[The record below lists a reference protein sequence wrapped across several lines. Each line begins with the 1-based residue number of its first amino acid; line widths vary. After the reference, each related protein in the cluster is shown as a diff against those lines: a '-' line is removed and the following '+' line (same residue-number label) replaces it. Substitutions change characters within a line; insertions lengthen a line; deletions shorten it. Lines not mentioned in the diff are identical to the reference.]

1 MFQKNIRIPF
11 SSYVIPSVL
20 AFALSGVYTIVDGFF
35 VGQKL
40 GDIGLAAITVACP
53 VATLVAAI
61 GTGIGMSGA
70 IRYTIF
76 EAIGDKERT
85 AESFSGTALLMLLAS
100 VLLTLILFFC
110 CDPIL
115 SLLGS
120 QGEIANPAKEYAR
133 VIALGTVFQLMA
145 TGFVPFIRNMG
156 AASFAMAAM
165 IIGFIS
171 NIILDFLLVWVLEWG
186 MAGAAAATVMAQA
199 VTMIAAIVFF
209 IRKKC
214 VWKVADS
221 GSLTELWKAVLKVS
235 VSPFGLTFSPTVV
248 LIFMNKFLLF
258 YGTEQS
264 VAVYGCIGYVVWI
277 VYLLLQGVGDGAQ
290 PLMSHYYGKKDA
302 RRTSLI
308 LNLSYMTAGIVT
320 VVCML
325 SIYAMRADVGVLF
338 GASDAAIEDVVRYLP
353 YFLLS
358 MPFLAFVR
366 ITTSFFYATEKTK
379 LSYLLVYAEPVLT
392 LLGLFTLP
400 VFLGLFGV
408 WMATPAAQISAFIIA
423 AIVRCKVKSA

>member
-1 MFQKNIRIPF
+1 MKLATIREF
-11 SSYVIPSVL
+11 SSYVVPSVL

-53 VATLVAAI
+53 VATLIAAI

-76 EAIGDKERT
+76 EAIGDKEKT
-85 AESFSGTALLMLLAS
+85 AESFSGTTILMLLTS
-100 VLLTLILFFC
+100 ILLTLVLFFC
-110 CDPIL
+110 SAPII

-120 QGEIANPAKEYAR
+120 QGEIAQPAEEYAR
-133 VIALGTVFQLMA
+133 VIALGTIFQLLA

-156 AASFAMAAM
+156 AASFAMTAM
-165 IIGFIS
+165 VIGFIA
-171 NIILDFLLVWVLEWG
+171 NIILDFLLVWVFEWG
-186 MAGAAAATVMAQA
+186 MAGAALATVMAQA
-199 VTMIAAIVFF
+199 VTMIAALAFF
-209 IRKKC
+209 IRRKC
-214 VWKVADS
+214 AWKIPDKGALT
-221 GSLTELWKAVLKVS
+221 SLWLAVLKVS

-248 LIFMNKFLLF
+248 LIFMNKFLLL

-302 RRTSLI
+302 RRTGLI
-308 LNLSYMTAGIVT
+308 LNLSYISAGIVT
-320 VVCML
+320 ALCML
-325 SIYAMRADVGVLF
+325 LIYAMRADVGVLF
-338 GASDAAIEDVVRYLP
+338 GASEGAIKDVISYLP

-379 LSYLLVYAEPVLT
+379 LSYLLVYAEPLLT
-392 LLGLFTLP
+392 LFGLFTLP
-400 VFLGLFGV
+400 IFFGLFGV
-408 WMATPAAQISAFIIA
+408 WIATPLAQISAFVIA
-423 AIVRCKVKSA
+423 VICRSKARSA

>member
-1 MFQKNIRIPF
+1 MKSATFREF
-11 SSYVIPSVL
+11 YSYVVPSVF

-53 VATLVAAI
+53 VGTLIGAI
-61 GTGIGMSGA
+61 GTGIGISGA

-85 AESFSGTALLMLLAS
+85 TESFSGTALLMLLAS
-100 VLLTLILFFC
+100 FLLTLILFFAAS
-110 CDPIL
+110 PIL
-115 SLLGS
+115 SMLGS
-120 QGEIANPAKEYAR
+120 RGDIASPAEEYVR

-165 IIGFIS
+165 VIGFVA
-171 NIILDFLLVWVLEWG
+171 NIILDFLLVWVLDWG
-186 MAGAAAATVMAQA
+186 MAGAALATVLAQA

-209 IRKKC
+209 IRRKC
-214 VWKVADS
+214 TWKVPDG
-221 GSLTELWKAVLKVS
+221 GSLTALWKAVLKVS
-235 VSPFGLTFSPTVV
+235 VSPFGLTFSPIVV

-264 VAVYGCIGYVVWI
+264 VAVYGCIGYVIWI

-290 PLMSHYYGKKDA
+290 PLMSHYYGKRDA
-302 RRTSLI
+302 RRTGWI
-308 LNLSYMTAGIVT
+308 LNLSYITAGFVT
-320 VVCML
+320 AVCML
-325 SIYAMRADVGVLF
+325 LIYALRADVGVLF
-338 GASDAAIEDVVRYLP
+338 GASESTIEEVIRYLP

-366 ITTSFFYATEKTK
+366 ITTSYFYATEKTK

-400 VFLGLFGV
+400 LFLGIIGV
-408 WMATPAAQISAFIIA
+408 WVAVPVAQIAAFIIA
-423 AIVRCKVKSA
+423 VIVRTKAVSA